1 MGAGAGRGGARGAGA
16 RGGGGGEWR
25 GVALVA
31 LGVWAVGTL
40 ALSRRGA
47 APVPAAARWTRSVPG
62 VAGARSEGFSRK
74 VDPTGTHGTGGEASA
89 MAAAQHHSGANVRPG
104 QSGGGG
110 AWGLGEHVVRT
121 GPPRAGRA
129 DRAVDASLEW
139 LAPVGDTM
147 RAEEIRARSLGEGGG
162 GGRGSS
168 SAASSPEIESR
179 RAAVKRAMQHAWDGY
194 ERHAWGHDELDTIKL
209 RGTDDFSAL
218 GATIVDSLDTLW
230 IMGMREEFDR
240 AADWVETELNFEP
253 DVGKTS
259 FFETN
264 IRIVGGL
271 LGAYY
276 LSGDR
281 MFLGRAKELADRLLP
296 AFDNGP
302 MVLAFDN
309 NIDITTGRHDGSR
322 KILAHWGTIQMEFL
336 ALSRETGDRKY
347 WDLANSPIE
356 ALWDDDK
363 ETGLLPTYY
372 NPGWKDR
379 LAHQDKE
386 EPPSRLN
393 LDASSPPNGADKPHN
408 NKRQSSN
415 VGEFPGDYFTM
426 GGEADSYYE
435 YLLKTWLL
443 AGGSEDLAHFRGLY
457 DNSVDMMDTLLVVR
471 PKKKKTGSGRKK
483 RHTFLGTAHVF
494 LISDD
499 LDEDQKESYRRPRP
513 PGKGGRPS
521 IHLPYDSSSPRN
533 FLPHM
538 QHLDCFVPG
547 MLVLGAPH
555 SNRPERDLQL
565 AADLT
570 ETCNAMYDTPSG
582 LAPDTTYFNTT
593 TGKRVATHDGFNLLR
608 PEAVEAIFY
617 LWRSTGDPKYR
628 DWGWEIFQAFERNS
642 RMPDGGYAGL
652 RNVSRTN
659 QLGNHKY
666 KMESFFLA
674 ETLKY
679 LYLLFSPDDVMPL
692 HEWVFNTEAH
702 PFMTS
707 PQPRGGPPEPQP
719 FKLTQKRLWESIR
732 GTAPSRAERL
742 VE

>member
-1 MGAGAGRGGARGAGA
+1 
-16 RGGGGGEWR
+16 
-25 GVALVA
+25 
-31 LGVWAVGTL
+31 
-40 ALSRRGA
+40 
-47 APVPAAARWTRSVPG
+47 
-62 VAGARSEGFSRK
+62 
-74 VDPTGTHGTGGEASA
+74 
-89 MAAAQHHSGANVRPG
+89 
-104 QSGGGG
+104 
-110 AWGLGEHVVRT
+110 
-121 GPPRAGRA
+121 
-129 DRAVDASLEW
+129 
-139 LAPVGDTM
+139 
-147 RAEEIRARSLGEGGG
+147 
-162 GGRGSS
+162 
-168 SAASSPEIESR
+168 
-179 RAAVKRAMQHAWDGY
+179 MQHAWDSY
-194 ERHAWGHDELDTIKL
+194 ERYAWGHDELDTIKL
-209 RGTDDFSAL
+209 RGTDDFSSL

-253 DVGKTS
+253 HVGKTS

-302 MVLAFDN
+302 TVLAFDN
-309 NIDITTGRHDGSR
+309 NIDITTGEHDGVE

-336 ALSRETGDRKY
+336 ALSRETGDAKY
-347 WDLANSPIE
+347 WDLANAPIE

-363 ETGLLPTYY
+363 ETGLLPTVY

-379 LAHQDKE
+379 LAQDK
-386 EPPSRLN
+386 SLM
-393 LDASSPPNGADKPHN
+393 
-408 NKRQSSN
+408 
-415 VGEFPGDYFTM
+415 GEFPGNHFTM

-435 YLLKTWLL
+435 YLIKTWLL

-457 DNSVDMMDTLLVVR
+457 DNSVDMMDTVLVAR
-471 PKKKKTGSGRKK
+471 PKKEEAGNDRKK
-483 RHTFLGTAHVF
+483 KYTFLGTTYIYRINDN
-494 LISDD
+494 LS
-499 LDEDQKESYRRPRP
+499 EEKKEQYRRPIE
-513 PGKGGRPS
+513 PGRLS
-521 IHLPYDSSSPRN
+521 IHLPYESSAPNALRAE
-533 FLPHM
+533 M

-555 SNRPERDLQL
+555 SDRAERDLQL

-570 ETCNAMYDTPSG
+570 ETCYAMYDTPSG
-582 LAPDTTYFNTT
+582 LAPENTFFDTK
-593 TGKRVATHDGFNLLR
+593 TGRKKDVRDGFNILR

-652 RNVSRTN
+652 RNVSRTD
-659 QLGNHKY
+659 QLGNHRN
-666 KMESFFLA
+666 KMESFFMA

-719 FKLTQKRLWESIR
+719 FELTQKRLWETIKAR
-732 GTAPSRAERL
+732 RR
-742 VE
+742 